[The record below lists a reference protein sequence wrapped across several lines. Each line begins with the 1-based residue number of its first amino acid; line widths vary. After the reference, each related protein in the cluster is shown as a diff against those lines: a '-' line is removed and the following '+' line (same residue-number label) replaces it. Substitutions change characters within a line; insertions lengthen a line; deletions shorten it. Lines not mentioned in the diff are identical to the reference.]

1 MMGGERDA
9 EPGLSRAGSSVTR
22 VLRTSA
28 WAMGDQAL
36 ISATNFATMV
46 LLARELSRS
55 AFGAFVLVY
64 SGLLFA
70 NSVQAALITQPH
82 QVLGPGRSR
91 RAYDG
96 YTTSAGAQQIV
107 LAAAMAGAALCAA
120 AGAWAAGWSAAGL
133 FAMLACALVAWQ
145 CQEFVRRV
153 FYTEGRAGAVAVN
166 DLISYG
172 GQFAG
177 VAILWR
183 VEELSA
189 TTALGAVTICFALGA
204 AVGAWQLRH
213 RFVRSVKLLDG
224 TRENWQFG
232 RWLLGSTLAMWTSSQ
247 LYPVLTAG
255 FVSVAAT
262 GALRAMQ
269 TVMGPTHVLL
279 KALDTAFT
287 PTASRAYG
295 EGGAEAVT
303 SLVGA
308 MYRAT
313 AALMIGYCVL
323 VAVFARP
330 ILDVLYGGRYNSYS
344 WLLPMLAVSYALVY
358 LYTPVWVALRGMQ
371 VSSPMF
377 HAYLA
382 STVVVLTLGIAAV
395 ALFGLAGAGAGL
407 IAHGVILNVAL
418 WRSFRSAVAAPAS
431 STKSEPAHGQVAVEV
446 FNG

>member
-1 MMGGERDA
+1 MICGERES
-9 EPGLSRAGSSVTR
+9 EPSWSRTGSGVAR

-28 WAMGDQAL
+28 WAMADQAL

-55 AFGAFVLVY
+55 AFGSFVLVY

-82 QVLGPGRSR
+82 QVLGPARAP

-96 YTTSAGAQQIV
+96 YTTSAAAQQVV
-107 LAAAMAGAALCAA
+107 LAATLAGAALCAA
-120 AGAWAAGWSAAGL
+120 AIAAAAGWSAAGL
-133 FAMLACALVAWQ
+133 LLMLAGALVAWQ

-153 FYTEGRAGAVAVN
+153 FYTEGRAGAVAAN

-183 VEELSA
+183 LGELSA
-189 TTALGAVTICFALGA
+189 TTALAAVTVCFAAAA

-213 RFVRSVKLLDG
+213 RFTRTVKLVDG

-279 KALDTAFT
+279 RALDTAFT

-295 EGGAEAVT
+295 EGGADAVS
-303 SLVGA
+303 SLMGA

-330 ILDVLYGGRYNSYS
+330 ILDALYGGRYNSYS
-344 WLLPMLAVSYALVY
+344 WLLPMLSVSYALVY

-382 STVVVLTLGIAAV
+382 STVVVLTVGIGAV

-418 WRSFRSAVAAPAS
+418 WRSFRSAVA
-431 STKSEPAHGQVAVEV
+431 EPAGRTKAERRQGQVAAEV